1 MRRTISIRAL
11 QHVGKG
17 YWRVV
22 VIGGTLSLARFS
34 EAFVLLKAREIGIA
48 MMYVPLVLVAM
59 NIVYSATAYPAGV
72 ISDRAD
78 RATVLR
84 IGVVL
89 LIAADVVLGFS
100 TSIWTLVVGVSLWG
114 LHLAFTQGQLSA
126 MIADVTTHELR
137 GSAYGVF
144 NLISGLMMLVASVVA
159 GVVWDAFGSSATL
172 FIGAFFAILP
182 LLTRQQ
188 CSPAALPGSNAP
200 RQHEDDG
207 GGAVG

>member
-48 MMYVPLVLVAM
+48 MIYVPLVLVAM
-59 NIVYSATAYPAGV
+59 NILYSVTAYPARV
-72 ISDRAD
+72 VSDRTGRSGAN
-78 RATVLR
+78 
-84 IGVVL
+84 
-89 LIAADVVLGFS
+89 VVLGFS

-126 MIADVTTHELR
+126 MIADVTPHELR

-144 NLISGLMMLVASVVA
+144 NLICGLMMLVASVVA
-159 GVVWDAFGSSATL
+159 GVVWDAFGSSAT
-172 FIGAFFAILP
+172 FFCWGIFAILP
-182 LLTRQQ
+182 LLPRHLT
-188 CSPAALPGSNAP
+188 SPATFPGILLP